1 METII
6 KEKFLLFEKPN
17 LENCK
22 DKHCIICLESFES
35 ESLESDNLNQVKL
48 IQLPCKCSNSIYHID
63 CIQELFLSGDNKNFC
78 AYCTRKYQLLTD
90 EEMKNIE
97 KTIYENSIRIRNKI
111 LCDRNINLAIIFTH
125 TIFNTILNLI
135 TISLIDSGNVNEVFS
150 GEFKKCFLSSGYI
163 AKILLNIVLMTWSS
177 GKLDNIDSFII
188 SSYLSQALLFG
199 ITVGLQDS
207 IEYSKY
213 LIIRK
218 IYLSLFVIVGIVFF
232 NKFNNFF
239 TKFIEN

>member
-1 METII
+1 MEPII
-6 KEKFLLFEKPN
+6 KQKFKLFEKPN
-17 LENCK
+17 IQDCK
-22 DKHCIICLESFES
+22 DKHCIICLESFEY
-35 ESLESDNLNQVKL
+35 LETTNLNEQVEL

-78 AYCTRKYQLLTD
+78 AGCTRKYQLFTD
-90 EEMKNIE
+90 EEIKNIE
-97 KTIYENSIRIRNKI
+97 KTIYENGVRLRNKI
-111 LCDRNINLAIIFTH
+111 LCNRNINLTIIFAH
-125 TIFNTILNLI
+125 TFFNTILNVI

-150 GEFKKCFLSSGYI
+150 REFNKCFLSSGYI
-163 AKILLNIVLMTWSS
+163 AKILLNIILMTYSS
-177 GKLDNIDSFII
+177 DKLDNIDSFLI

-199 ITVGLQDS
+199 ITVGLQNS
-207 IEYSKY
+207 IEYSNY

-218 IYLSLFVIVGIVFF
+218 IYLSLFIIVGIVFF